1 MDISDRKLR
10 QNTINDLLR
19 NGYTPLGEKGGKGSS
34 IVEAAKILD
43 ISASALRKWVE
54 KETSLFIDDQENF
67 VPSWDLYKEEEIV
80 QFETLPPPDI
90 PINEILNILEIRNE
104 KRIEN
109 HEAKNWQ
116 KISMNTNKPI
126 VVVFVGDPHLDDN
139 GCNLKLLRQ
148 HIELMNR
155 PDVYAFN
162 IGDTTNNWTGRL
174 MKLYSEQDTS
184 LETARRLI
192 DWFLNDAGIRW
203 LGWVTGNHDC
213 WEHGSHIIK
222 SMNRKSILIE
232 DWEAKV
238 NITFPSGLEIPIWL
252 AHDFK
257 GSSITNKVHG
267 AVKKAKELAKSCVF
281 VAGHRHDWGYYT
293 EELPT
298 DGNVIHAFRV
308 RGYKYLD
315 HYSIVN
321 GFSSSQH
328 GASAAIVIDPRA
340 TDFNSAVYG
349 FTDIEKAIKFKESL

>member
-10 QNTINDLLR
+10 QTTINDLLR
-19 NGYTPLGEKGGKGSS
+19 KGYTPLGEKGGKGSS

-43 ISASALRKWVE
+43 ISASALRRWVE

-67 VPSWDLYKEEEIV
+67 VPSWELYKEEEIV
-80 QFETLPPPDI
+80 QFETLPPSDI
-90 PINEILNILEIRNE
+90 PINEILDILEIRNE

-109 HEAKNWQ
+109 QEAKNWQ
-116 KISMNTNKPI
+116 KISMNTDKPV

-238 NITFPSGLEIPIWL
+238 SVTFPSGLEVPIWL

-257 GSSITNKVHG
+257 GSSVTNKVHG

-298 DGNVIHAFRV
+298 DGSVIHAFRV

-321 GFSSSQH
+321 GFSSSIH

-340 TDFNSAVYG
+340 KDFNSGIYG

>member
-1 MDISDRKLR
+1 MEISDRKLR
-10 QNTINDLLR
+10 QTTINDLLR
-19 NGYTPLGEKGGKGSS
+19 KGYAPLGEKGGKGSS

-43 ISASALRKWVE
+43 ISASALRRWVE

-67 VPSWDLYKEEEIV
+67 VPSWELYKEEEIV
-80 QFETLPPPDI
+80 QFETLPPSDI
-90 PINEILNILEIRNE
+90 PINEILDILEIRNE

-116 KISMNTNKPI
+116 KISMNTDKPV

-238 NITFPSGLEIPIWL
+238 SVSFPSGLEVPIWL

-257 GSSITNKVHG
+257 GSSVTNKVHG

-298 DGNVIHAFRV
+298 DGSVIHAFRV

-321 GFSSSQH
+321 GFSSSIH

-340 TDFNSAVYG
+340 KDFNSGIYG